1 MASDADAFDR
11 VGNDAFPLP
20 MPGLFADL
28 STGAGCIAPPD
39 AFVQS
44 SGYLRLRI
52 LEGWRGSLD
61 ELREKAIVSLFRE
74 TPGANQTSLAERLDR
89 FRTRCLSLGIECPCD
104 MEELLRRR

>member
-1 MASDADAFDR
+1 MAGDADAFDR

-28 STGAGCIAPPD
+28 TTGAGCIAPPD
-39 AFVQS
+39 AFAQS

-52 LEGWRGSLD
+52 LEAWWGSLD
-61 ELREKAIVSLFRE
+61 ELREKALAPLFCE
-74 TPGANQTSLAERLDR
+74 TPSANHASLAERLDR

-104 MEELLRRR
+104 MEELLR